1 MALLIDKWA
10 TAAPSP
16 LRPSLSEGLKSLLA
30 LAVPAMAASVLSLWR
45 KDRRPEAAATPLLQ
59 AGQPDPDLPPDDDG
73 GEAWRRRVFEDG
85 PISVAILDPADR
97 LIESNAA
104 FRTLVGADRAT
115 LGQALDTM
123 LQPADGGDLGDS
135 LATDEAITIEVAI
148 IPHDAAPE
156 ERSGRLYAAPLTG
169 GTRVVHLIETTRQKK
184 LELQFTQS
192 QKMLAVGTLAGGI
205 AHDFNNLLTA
215 MNGFCDLPL
224 QRHQPGDPS
233 FADIMQVK
241 QNANRAA
248 NLVRQ
253 LLAFS
258 RQQTLQPQVLNLP
271 DVIAD
276 LSSLLRRLLGAG
288 IELQVEHGRDI
299 GMVRVDRGQLEQ
311 VLINL
316 AVNARDAMD
325 GEGSLI
331 VRTRDIAPAD
341 ANIPPRQPPLP
352 AATWV
357 LIEVTD
363 TGSGIPAALLDQ
375 IFEPFFTTKAIG
387 EGTGLGLST
396 VYGIVKQT
404 GGYIYAENAPE
415 GGGARFSVYLP
426 LHQGGVE
433 TGGEAAVVPSVADL
447 TGAGT
452 VLLVEDED
460 PVRLFAARALR
471 SKGYRVLEARTGLAA
486 LSLLEDAEEQVDLI
500 VTDVV
505 MPEMDGPALIER
517 VRADRPRMRII
528 CISGYAEGSFREKLG
543 SFRNIHFLPKPF
555 TLSQLAERVKE
566 VLEG

>member
-1 MALLIDKWA
+1 MALLIEKW
-10 TAAPSP
+10 TAAGLTPAP
-16 LRPSLSEGLKSLLA
+16 VAVDERPGSGLA
-30 LAVPAMAASVLSLWR
+30 QAVQIMASGMLSLWR
-45 KDRRPEAAATPLLQ
+45 KDRRAAAVDASPATS
-59 AGQPDPDLPPDDDG
+59 APDPAPPPNSGNGPD
-73 GEAWRRRVFEDG
+73 WHSRVFEDS
-85 PISVAILDPADR
+85 PIGVAVLDPVDR
-97 LIESNAA
+97 LVQRNAA
-104 FRTLVGADRAT
+104 FQALVGEGRSVI
-115 LGQALDTM
+115 GQPLDSILKT
-123 LQPADGGDLGDS
+123 PEGRDLTEC
-135 LATDEAITIEVAI
+135 LATDEAAAIDVLIVSQEGVA
-148 IPHDAAPE
+148 E
-156 ERSGRLYAAPLTG
+156 ERSGNLYAAPLTG

-215 MNGFCDLPL
+215 MNGFCDLLL

-276 LSSLLRRLLGAG
+276 LSSLMRRLLGAG
-288 IELQVEHGRDI
+288 IELQVEHGHDV

-316 AVNARDAMD
+316 AVNARDAMGGD
-325 GEGSLI
+325 GSLS
-331 VRTRDIAPAD
+331 VRTRDITPQN
-341 ANIPPRQPPLP
+341 ANIPARQPPLP
-352 AATWV
+352 AEPWV

-363 TGSGIPAALLDQ
+363 TGSGIPAALLDR

-396 VYGIVKQT
+396 VFGIVKQT

-415 GGGARFSVYLP
+415 GGARFSVYLP
-426 LHQGGVE
+426 VHH
-433 TGGEAAVVPSVADL
+433 GEAADDDGTSLHSATDL

-486 LSLLEDAEEQVDLI
+486 LSVLEDAEEKVDLI

-517 VRADRPRMRII
+517 VRADRPGMRII
-528 CISGYAEGSFREKLG
+528 CISGYAEGAFREKLS
-543 SFRNIHFLPKPF
+543 SFRNVHFLPKPF

-566 VLEG
+566 ALDA